1 MDSPPFIFKQ
11 KIFFLFLTLPKP
23 PKKCNHSPKHMGESS
38 PSPEA
43 GMGLGGQASMDWLP
57 FLCPFWHILPEVQV
71 LRAKRPITARLVSFR
86 DYPALRLHALAWK
99 VSPSSVTAPA
109 SLLA

>member
-1 MDSPPFIFKQ
+1 
-11 KIFFLFLTLPKP
+11 
-23 PKKCNHSPKHMGESS
+23 
-38 PSPEA
+38 
-43 GMGLGGQASMDWLP
+43 MGLGGQASVDWAP

-71 LRAKRPITARLVSFR
+71 LRAKQPITARLVSFR
-86 DYPALRLHALAWK
+86 DYPALRLRALTWK